1 MIYPRQ
7 KIYGYSFYRQLKN
20 IFFRKRNNSIN
31 FIKNYFN
38 LNNQYNIN
46 FVFKARIGLFHIL
59 SFLLIN
65 NKKKNKIILSS
76 FTVFDMINM
85 ILLSGFEPIFID
97 HYKNSSKI
105 DIDQLKKKL
114 EKSNNEVGALLLT
127 HYNVNNSELSKIADI
142 CKQNKIILIED
153 CAISIGS
160 KFNNDFVGKFGDYSI
175 FSFGFYKF
183 INVLSGGMVLSK
195 NIDFYNFVIEKE
207 KNWKE
212 IKIYNLYK
220 LIIKSFI
227 VRIMSSKFFFNLIF
241 PIIKFSYRNNVG
253 FVKKLLINDPKP
265 HIKVIFPKEY
275 KFRLAQSQIGDII
288 YQFKNLNYQR
298 ELRESNYRDYSK
310 NIKNKK
316 VIFFHNNQ
324 DLQNKNAYLNFPII
338 VDDKNKFINYMMQN
352 KIDLSPQFYRSVN
365 QLPFFSKYSGGTRQI
380 ENSIVNLVTL
390 PTYSGIDKKYIL
402 KIIETINRYV

>member
-20 IFFRKRNNSIN
+20 IFFKKRNNSIN

-105 DIDQLKKKL
+105 DIDQLKKKI

-160 KFNNDFVGKFGDYSI
+160 KFNDDFVGKFGDYSI

-212 IKIYNLYK
+212 VKIYNLYK

-241 PIIKFSYRNNVG
+241 PIIKFSYRNNIG

-298 ELRESNYRDYSK
+298 ELRENNYRDYSK

-316 VIFFHNNQ
+316 VVFFHNDQ

-365 QLPFFSKYSGGTRQI
+365 QLPFLSKYSGGTKQI

>member
-20 IFFRKRNNSIN
+20 IFFKKRNNSIN

-105 DIDQLKKKL
+105 DIDQLKKKI

-160 KFNNDFVGKFGDYSI
+160 KFNDDFVGKFGDYSI

-212 IKIYNLYK
+212 VKIYNLYK

-241 PIIKFSYRNNVG
+241 PIIKFSYRNNIG

-265 HIKVIFPKEY
+265 HMKVIFPNEY

-298 ELRESNYRDYSK
+298 ELRENNYRDYSK